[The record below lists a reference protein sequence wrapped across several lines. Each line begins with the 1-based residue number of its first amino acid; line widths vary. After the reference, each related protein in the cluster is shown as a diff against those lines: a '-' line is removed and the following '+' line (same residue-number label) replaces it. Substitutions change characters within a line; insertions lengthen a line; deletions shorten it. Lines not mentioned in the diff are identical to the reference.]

1 MIRKMLIVVC
11 AISFVFAIA
20 PGSMAQEAVQAQSQ
34 QNKPK
39 LRDITW

>member
-1 MIRKMLIVVC
+1 MIRKMLIAVC

-34 QNKPK
+34 QKS
-39 LRDITW
+39 RS